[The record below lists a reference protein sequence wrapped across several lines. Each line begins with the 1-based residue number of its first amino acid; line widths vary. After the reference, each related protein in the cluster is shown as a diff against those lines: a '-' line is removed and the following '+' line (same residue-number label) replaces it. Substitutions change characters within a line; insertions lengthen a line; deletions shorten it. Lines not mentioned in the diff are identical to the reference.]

1 MRLGNMREQGVCH
14 LIAYC
19 HNDACRHQ
27 GIIDVSSYSGDTPV
41 PWFRSKVKCAKCGTR
56 NNRSMCGRTEKNG
69 LTCRRSLIGLP
80 KLLNETASVHRIY
93 RIVPSASTIGAAVAT
108 SPATLSQ

>member
-41 PWFRSKVKCAKCGTR
+41 PWFRSQVKCAKCGTR

-93 RIVPSASTIGAAVAT
+93 RIVPNRARWRLGL
-108 SPATLSQ
+108 LSRPLLPH